1 MDESRLIIESTR
13 GLLAHREPFLFV
25 DRSEIS
31 ADECSAWGRRYF
43 SADEPFFRGH
53 FPGNPIVPGV
63 IILELAA
70 QTANLLLS
78 YRAGRQVDGQLVAV
92 EDARFN
98 LAVRPNQTAAV
109 HIQFARQLPSP
120 GGIEIGRI
128 IGFKATGYV
137 ENQRC
142 MRATVSIYVA
152 GFTADHR
159 SLDNC
164 ATPSSQP

>member
-1 MDESRLIIESTR
+1 MDESRLIIESPR
-13 GLLAHREPFLFV
+13 GLLAHRDPFLFV

-31 ADECSAWGRRYF
+31 ADENS
-43 SADEPFFRGH
+43 GH

-78 YRAGRQVDGQLVAV
+78 YRARRQVDGQLVAV
-92 EDARFN
+92 EDTRFN
-98 LAVRPNQTAAV
+98 LAVRPNQTVEV
-109 HIQFARQLPSP
+109 HIQLARQLPSP

-128 IGFKATGYV
+128 IGFKAAAYV

-142 MRATVSIYVA
+142 MRAAVNIYIA
-152 GFTADHR
+152 GFAADH
-159 SLDNC
+159 
-164 ATPSSQP
+164 SSPEN